1 MQTVWLEKKK
11 EKWKNG
17 NEALLFICSF
27 EYSTLINFFLSNFTI
42 QLHLMVHNVKLINF
56 KKQSTSRICHIVF
69 TRN

>member
-27 EYSTLINFFLSNFTI
+27 EYSTLINFFF
-42 QLHLMVHNVKLINF
+42 VKFYYSVTPNG
-56 KKQSTSRICHIVF
+56 T
-69 TRN
+69 